1 MTNVVVYDQDGHG
14 GLSGDLISALAKN
27 GGVQYH
33 TWERVGCC
41 PMGHCPQFALAQS
54 GQPIRLEL
62 MQGIVVFGAK
72 APASTVFRIPDGIPC
87 LVESTNTAAL
97 CALMSSSHT
106 AICCGLS
113 ARDTF
118 SVSSLRDQEAVVSV
132 QRQLTALDGRPI
144 EPGDIP
150 IHLSR
155 AQSAYSIMACCA
167 ILLFSGQDPEHG
179 FSF

>member
-41 PMGHCPQFALAQS
+41 PMEDCPQFVLSQS
-54 GQPIRLEL
+54 GQLIRLEL
-62 MQGIVVFGAK
+62 MKGIVVFGTK
-72 APASTVFRIPDGIPC
+72 SPASTGFRIPDGVPC

-97 CALMSSSHT
+97 CSLMSSSHT

-113 ARDTF
+113 SKDTF
-118 SVSSLRDQEAVVSV
+118 SVSSLRDHEAVVSV
-132 QRQLTALDGRPI
+132 QRHLTALDGRPI

-150 IHLSR
+150 IRLSR
-155 AQSAYSIMACCA
+155 AQSAYSIMASCA
-167 ILLFSGQDPEHG
+167 ILLFSGRDPEHG
-179 FSF
+179 FAF

>member
-41 PMGHCPQFALAQS
+41 PSEHTPQFVLSQS
-54 GQPIRLEL
+54 GHPLRLEL
-62 MQGIVVFGAK
+62 LEGIVVFGSK
-72 APASTVFRIPDGIPC
+72 APSTANFCIPDSVPC

-97 CALMSSSHT
+97 CTLMSSSHT

-113 ARDTF
+113 SKDTF
-118 SVSSLRDQEAVVSV
+118 SVSSLRDHEAVVSV
-132 QRQLTALDGRPI
+132 QRHLTALDGRPI

-150 IHLSR
+150 IRLSQ
-155 AQSAYSIMACCA
+155 AQSAYSIMASCA
-167 ILLFSGQDPEHG
+167 VLLFSGQDPEHG